1 MGRKMTFLEYL
12 EAEEAKGNELT
23 AVDVINHTNHEFGN
37 DPILDNMLEDWL
49 EHNSEDLNEEM
60 SWFMKS
66 YSSHCSTLYI
76 VLNAIIS
83 DEQMYSNMKF
93 TSTACRRSCA
103 VLEKNHFHPY
113 VPTHILKFWRL
124 SWKYQQAIF

>member
-1 MGRKMTFLEYL
+1 
-12 EAEEAKGNELT
+12 
-23 AVDVINHTNHEFGN
+23 
-37 DPILDNMLEDWL
+37 
-49 EHNSEDLNEEM
+49 
-60 SWFMKS
+60 MKS
-66 YSSHCSTLYI
+66 YSSHCSTLNI

-83 DEQMYSNMKF
+83 DEQMYSNMRF

-124 SWKYQQAIF
+124 